1 MNNKIGIIAGAG
13 SFPVLI
19 SRQARDMGYDV
30 VVVGF
35 ENITPPKIE
44 NVARIV
50 RYFKLGQI
58 SSPIEF
64 LKSQGVSKVLM
75 AGSIPHVSVFSDLSL
90 DFKATKLLFR
100 LKDKKTGSIF
110 SEIIREFSSEG
121 IEAVH
126 TEEFLEPFLP
136 AEGTL
141 TPFKISETR
150 KKDIEFGWK
159 IAKTIADLDI
169 GLTVAVKDRTI
180 IAVEALEGTDECIK
194 RAGEIFKKSKFH
206 EKSANTGFAVV
217 KVARTSQDMRFDLPV
232 VGVKTIEVMAQTGAN
247 VLAIEARKTLIFEKD
262 LFIQKATENKI
273 SVVSMACLSPAH
285 KNIRI

>member
-1 MNNKIGIIAGAG
+1 MNKIGIIAGAG

-44 NVARIV
+44 NIARTV

-64 LKSQGVSKVLM
+64 LKSEGVRKVLM

-100 LKDKKTGSIF
+100 LKDKKTGAIF
-110 SEIIREFSSEG
+110 NEIVKEFSSEG

-126 TEEFLEPFLP
+126 TEKFLEPFLP
-136 AEGTL
+136 AEGML
-141 TPFKISETR
+141 TPFKISETQ
-150 KKDIEFGWK
+150 KKDMEFGWK
-159 IAKTIADLDI
+159 VAKTIADLDI

-194 RAGEIFKKSKFH
+194 RAGEIFKKSKFY
-206 EKSANTGFAVV
+206 EKQATGFVIV

-232 VGVKTIEVMAQTGAN
+232 VGVKTVEVMAQAGAN
-247 VLAIEARKTLIFEKD
+247 LLAIESRKTLIFEKD
-262 LFIQKATENKI
+262 LLIQKATENKI
-273 SVVSMACLSPAH
+273 SVISIEGTSLY
-285 KNIRI
+285 